1 MNITAYECVY
11 INSQTTMNKNK
22 AFAAVNELLHI
33 NY

>member
-22 AFAAVNELLHI
+22 AFALLDI
-33 NY
+33 WYA